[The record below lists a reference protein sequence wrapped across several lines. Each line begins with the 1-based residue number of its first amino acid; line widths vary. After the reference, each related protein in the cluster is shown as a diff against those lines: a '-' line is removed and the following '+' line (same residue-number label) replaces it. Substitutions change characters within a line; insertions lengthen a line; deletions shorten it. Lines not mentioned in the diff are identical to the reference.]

1 MSQTQTEEVGAL
13 LAGLLA
19 SHSVPDENVAWS
31 APFKPRTA
39 ARTSTTFARPG
50 PPAAAALRRT
60 PRLRRLAA
68 SAG

>member
-1 MSQTQTEEVGAL
+1 VSQTQTEEVGAL

-50 PPAAAALRRT
+50 PPAAALRRT
-60 PRLRRLAA
+60 PPLRRLAA